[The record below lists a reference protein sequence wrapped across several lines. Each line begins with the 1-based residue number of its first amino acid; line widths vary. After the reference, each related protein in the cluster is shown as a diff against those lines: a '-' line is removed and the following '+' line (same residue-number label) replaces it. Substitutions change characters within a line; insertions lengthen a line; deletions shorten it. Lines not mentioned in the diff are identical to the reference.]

1 VAQILAESVRLMD
14 TIARFS
20 NEQFILVAPG
30 PGGLVVA
37 ERLVRSI
44 AALPPVDGRSISV
57 SAGIAS
63 FPNDGRTPEELLAV
77 AEKAMSAARKAG
89 GDRVVTHPTKAE

>member
-1 VAQILAESVRLMD
+1 
-14 TIARFS
+14 
-20 NEQFILVAPG
+20 
-30 PGGLVVA
+30 
-37 ERLVRSI
+37 
-44 AALPPVDGRSISV
+44 VDGRSISV